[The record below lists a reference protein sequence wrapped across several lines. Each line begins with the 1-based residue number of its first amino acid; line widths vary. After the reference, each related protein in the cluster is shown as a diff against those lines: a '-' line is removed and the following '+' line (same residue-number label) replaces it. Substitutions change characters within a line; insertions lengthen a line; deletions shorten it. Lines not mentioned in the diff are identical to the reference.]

1 MSRLTMILAG
11 LALAACGAD
20 EAGTATEGEDKAE
33 PVAAVIE
40 GDPAAGIDWF
50 EGSVEAAFAHA
61 AETGKPVYLY
71 WGAVWCPPC
80 YAIAETVFKRP
91 EFIERSKLFV
101 PVYLDGDTDNAQAY
115 GEQFGVLG
123 YPTMI
128 VFGPNGDELTRIPGG
143 IDIQAY
149 ANVLDLALADTAPVA
164 SVVERVL
171 AGNAALTHAEC
182 ALLAYYS
189 WGQDTRILV
198 GPDRADAF
206 RRMYAAC
213 PEDAATERSILYLDR
228 LSVSIRADDD
238 DGALD
243 AASRAEA
250 IAEFL
255 RVLADHELV
264 KASLLTVLLD
274 GADIAAALTDSG
286 TAERERMLQALRAAY
301 DRVEADENVYKR
313 ERIYTMAG
321 RIELARID
329 DAEAEL
335 PAALRERIR
344 ALVAWADESTP
355 GVYQRQPIVNA
366 LANVLFDAGMDDV
379 AKPLLLAELERS
391 KEPYY
396 FMPALADIEQ
406 RAGNTAAALDWLRR
420 AHETSRGPAT
430 RFQWGHY
437 YVSGLIEMTP
447 DDADAIRDSTVQ
459 LIDEL
464 QRSAGFYQRPKSQLA
479 RLERELIAWG
489 EAGGYEATLETIRDA
504 VLAIC
509 QRDGQQPSRAA
520 CESFLEVI

>member
-1 MSRLTMILAG
+1 MSRLTMICAG
-11 LALAACGAD
+11 FALAACGSD
-20 EAGTATEGEDKAE
+20 DAGTATDAAGEGV
-33 PVAAVIE
+33 PAAVFAE

-50 EGSVEAAFAHA
+50 DGSVDAAFRHA

-80 YAIAETVFKRP
+80 YAIAETVFKSP
-91 EFIERSKLFV
+91 AFLERSKLFV
-101 PVYLDGDTDNAQAY
+101 PVYLDGDTENAQAY
-115 GEQFGVLG
+115 GERFGVLG

-128 VFGPNGDELTRIPGG
+128 VFGPDGEELTRIPGG

-171 AGNAALTHAEC
+171 AGDATLTRAEC

-189 WGQDTRILV
+189 WGQDPRILA
-198 GPDRADAF
+198 DRSRVDAF
-206 RRMYAAC
+206 RRMHAAC
-213 PEDAATERSILYLDR
+213 PEDAATERSILYLDW
-228 LSVSIRADDD
+228 LSASARARD
-238 DGALD
+238 D
-243 AASRAEA
+243 AAAPGAAGRTDAVQA
-250 IAEFL
+250 FL
-255 RVLADHELV
+255 RILADHELV
-264 KASLLTVLLD
+264 KAAILAILLD
-274 GADIAAALTDSG
+274 GADIAAALTDPG
-286 TAERERMLQALRAAY
+286 TAERERVLEALETAY
-301 DRVEADENVYKR
+301 DRVEADESIYKR

-329 DAEAEL
+329 DPGAEL

-344 ALVAWADESTP
+344 AMVQWADESTP

-366 LANVLFDAGMDDV
+366 LANVLAEAGMDDV
-379 AKPLLLAELERS
+379 AKPLLLAELDRS

-420 AHETSRGPAT
+420 AHATSRGPAT
-430 RFQWGHY
+430 RFQWGYY

-447 DDADAIRDSTVQ
+447 GDADAIRASTIA

-479 RLERELIAWG
+479 RLEQALLAWS
-489 EAGGYEATLETIRDA
+489 EAGSHEATLLTIRNG
-504 VLAIC
+504 VQAIC
-509 QRDGQQPSRAA
+509 QRDEEPASRAA
-520 CESFLEVI
+520 CESFLGVL